1 MCISALGDGTEV
13 RSALSVPCKLEASR
27 VKVVNVDRELQCRVG
42 CGVQGD
48 VEGLKQVL
56 DTGRVHVDSKD
67 QVSILI

>member
-1 MCISALGDGTEV
+1 
-13 RSALSVPCKLEASR
+13 
-27 VKVVNVDRELQCRVG
+27 
-42 CGVQGD
+42 VQGD

>member
-1 MCISALGDGTEV
+1 MALKC
-13 RSALSVPCKLEASR
+13 VPHCPSL

-42 CGVQGD
+42 WGVQGD

-67 QVSILI
+67 QVSILF